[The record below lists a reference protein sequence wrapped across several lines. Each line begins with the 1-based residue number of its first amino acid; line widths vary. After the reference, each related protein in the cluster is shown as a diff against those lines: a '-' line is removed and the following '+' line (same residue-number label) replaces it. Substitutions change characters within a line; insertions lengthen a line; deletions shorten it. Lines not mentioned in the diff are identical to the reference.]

1 LGVHY
6 RKLIRQRKLP
16 HGAKT
21 ALVYGAGFHLW
32 EDANALDCDP
42 RVEPKAN
49 ASYDA
54 ERSQIWQGVPV
65 NWSAAEG
72 NRCRPIH
79 HGAPAFG
86 SRCKKVRRRR
96 RMDAESA
103 LGRVTLN
110 SRLKRSH
117 WSPLTRPAEVIAT
130 MAATNKCL
138 ALGHKAAYPSHIVQ
152 NQPLSDAARY
162 VQDRA
167 RLLAGADSYR

>member
-1 LGVHY
+1 
-6 RKLIRQRKLP
+6 
-16 HGAKT
+16 
-21 ALVYGAGFHLW
+21 
-32 EDANALDCDP
+32 
-42 RVEPKAN
+42 
-49 ASYDA
+49 
-54 ERSQIWQGVPV
+54 
-65 NWSAAEG
+65 
-72 NRCRPIH
+72 
-79 HGAPAFG
+79 
-86 SRCKKVRRRR
+86 
-96 RMDAESA
+96 MDAESA